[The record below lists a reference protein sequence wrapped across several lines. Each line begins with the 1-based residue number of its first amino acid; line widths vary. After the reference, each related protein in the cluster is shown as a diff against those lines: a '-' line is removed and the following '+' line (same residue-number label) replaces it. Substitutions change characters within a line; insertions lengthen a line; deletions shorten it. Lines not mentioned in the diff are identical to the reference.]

1 MTAKQSLTAD
11 YSEGQVIISDSASAQ
26 SLLEAGY
33 GSAKNNGKECILS
46 PWEALY
52 LLAED
57 RLQVQDGQSQ
67 KLLTF
72 QTLLTQYRKEDEEV
86 WTKYL
91 IYRDLRSRGYVV
103 RDGFGLGV
111 DFRLYARGTYGQKAA
126 KYLVYTLCEGTPM
139 VTKKLRDIHLIAQN
153 MKKQLII
160 AVMDRRGEIVYYSLG
175 SFHI

>member
-1 MTAKQSLTAD
+1 MTTKQYVTAD
-11 YSEGQVIISDSASAQ
+11 FLEEHVTISDQDTAH

-33 GSAKNNGKECILS
+33 GSAMDDSRGSTLS

-57 RLQVQDGQSQ
+57 RLQVLDCQSENPMS
-67 KLLTF
+67 F
-72 QTLLTQYRKEDEEV
+72 QTLLTHFRKEDEAV

-126 KYLVYTLCEGTPM
+126 KYLVYTLCEGAPM
-139 VTKKLRDIHLIAQN
+139 ATKRLRDIHMIAQN

-175 SFHI
+175 SFHV

>member
-1 MTAKQSLTAD
+1 MTAKQSITAD
-11 YSEGQVIISDSASAQ
+11 FSEERVTISDPTSAQ
-26 SLLEAGY
+26 ALIEAGY
-33 GSAKNNGKECILS
+33 GTTKNNGEECILS

-57 RLQVQDGQSQ
+57 RLQIQDYQSQ
-67 KLLTF
+67 KPLTF
-72 QTLLTQYRKEDEEV
+72 QTLLTQYRKKDEEV

-126 KYLVYTLCEGTPM
+126 KYLVYTLCEGTPIA
-139 VTKKLRDIHLIAQN
+139 TKKLRDIHLIAQN

>member
-1 MTAKQSLTAD
+1 MTAKQSITGD
-11 YSEGQVIISDSASAQ
+11 FSEGRVTISDSSFAQ
-26 SLLEAGY
+26 SLVEAGY
-33 GSAKNNGKECILS
+33 GTAKNNGEECTLS

-57 RLQVQDGQSQ
+57 RLQVQDYQSQ
-67 KLLTF
+67 KPMTF

-126 KYLVYTLCEGTPM
+126 KYLVYTLCEGTPL

>member
-1 MTAKQSLTAD
+1 VKPLTTKQYITAGFLD
-11 YSEGQVIISDSASAQ
+11 GQVAISDPATAQ
-26 SLLEAGY
+26 SLLDAGY
-33 GSAKNNGKECILS
+33 GSANDN
-46 PWEALY
+46 
-52 LLAED
+52 
-57 RLQVQDGQSQ
+57 RLQIQDCQSQ
-67 KLLTF
+67 QPMTF

-139 VTKKLRDIHLIAQN
+139 ATKKLRDIHLIAQN

>member
-1 MTAKQSLTAD
+1 MTTKQSVTAD
-11 YSEGQVIISDSASAQ
+11 FAEGRVTISDPVSAQ
-26 SLLEAGY
+26 SLVEAGY
-33 GSAKNNGKECILS
+33 GFAKSNGEKCSLS

-57 RLQVQDGQSQ
+57 RLQVQDRPSQ
-67 KLLTF
+67 KPMTF
-72 QTLLTQYRKEDEEV
+72 QTLLTRYRKDDEEV

-111 DFRLYARGTYGQKAA
+111 DFRLYARGTYGKKAA
-126 KYLVYTLCEGTPM
+126 KYLVYTLCEGTPIA
-139 VTKKLRDIHLIAQN
+139 TKKMRDIHLIAQN

>member
-1 MTAKQSLTAD
+1 MTTKQYITAGFLD
-11 YSEGQVIISDSASAQ
+11 GQVAISDPATAQ

-33 GSAKNNGKECILS
+33 GSANDNGKGSTLS

-57 RLQVQDGQSQ
+57 RLQIQDCQSQ
-67 KLLTF
+67 QPMTF

-139 VTKKLRDIHLIAQN
+139 ATKKLRDIHLIAQN

>member
-1 MTAKQSLTAD
+1 MTTKQYVMAD
-11 YSEGQVIISDSASAQ
+11 FVKGQVMISDQDAAQ

-33 GSAKNNGKECILS
+33 GSPRDDGEGSSLS

-57 RLQVQDGQSQ
+57 RLQVLNCNSIPM
-67 KLLTF
+67 TF
-72 QTLLTQYRKEDEEV
+72 QILLTQFRKKDEEM

-111 DFRLYARGTYGQKAA
+111 DFRIYARGTYGQKAA
-126 KYLVYTLCEGTPM
+126 KYLVYTLCEGTP
-139 VTKKLRDIHLIAQN
+139 VATKKLRDIHSIAQN
-153 MKKQLII
+153 MKRQLVI

>member
-1 MTAKQSLTAD
+1 MTTKQSIAAD
-11 YSEGQVIISDSASAQ
+11 FSEGQVTIADPTSAQ
-26 SLLEAGY
+26 SLVEAGY
-33 GSAKNNGKECILS
+33 GATKDNGEECTLA

-57 RLQVQDGQSQ
+57 RLQIQDRQSQ
-67 KLLTF
+67 KPMTF

-126 KYLVYTLCEGTPM
+126 KYLVYTLCEGTPIA
-139 VTKKLRDIHLIAQN
+139 TKKMRDIHLIAQN

-175 SFHI
+175 SFNI